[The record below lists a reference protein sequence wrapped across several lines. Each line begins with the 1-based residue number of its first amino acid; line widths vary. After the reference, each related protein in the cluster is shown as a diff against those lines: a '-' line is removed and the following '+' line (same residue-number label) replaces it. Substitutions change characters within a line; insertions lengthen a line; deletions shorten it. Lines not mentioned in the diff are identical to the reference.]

1 MDMDITYIMD
11 SSHTISCEQFQRA
24 KDFVTNMLDQFV
36 ISSQPNETYGGIRVA
51 LVQQAPRGFLPDR
64 NQTPVALE
72 FDLVTYSNKDLMKK
86 HIQES
91 VHQLEGPSAISSAL
105 QWTVE
110 NVFFKAPRPRKH
122 RVIFTIVGSKT
133 SMWDREKL
141 REISLGAKCQ
151 GFTLFTLALGG
162 DVSDDQLM
170 ELSSSPTD
178 QHLLTLGRVSTSE
191 MVYAQR
197 FSRAFLNLLQQEINS
212 YPSPELQQECEN
224 LDRGDAQQQVS
235 MIERMPFPGTDE
247 TGYDHSLEDLERTE
261 RRVLENIKEITTK
274 PVYTI
279 PEMKYVYEENEYF
292 TEEDAEGKKLQEY
305 GETQKENE
313 ENLKATVETRA
324 TYSDYDACDLVQDSG
339 ECQNYILKWYYDKEH
354 KVCEKMLRGLCLEI
368 KMLLAL
374 FFIFFEMHM
383 SVSQNTVPTDIVVL
397 VDSSDTMEPSSLP
410 YVKKFL
416 IRMIDSLPIGPN
428 QYRLALAQYSDELS
442 TEFMLD
448 TYRRK
453 GPMVNHIRNYFTLK
467 GGGSVQIGDALDEAY
482 ETFFQKSADEKKKQN
497 IIVILTSAPSEDDV
511 GETARSL
518 QSLGVKIIAIGTKE
532 ASYNDLFE
540 MATPPFHYKNPVI
553 EELPKFSEYMPQIID
568 DIIQVNISDLTEI
581 STLDFSD
588 IAVQEDTTDIVL
600 LIPGQQDTENYA
612 FPYLKDFISKL
623 IYNLPLESNQYR
635 IALVQ
640 YNDDVHEEFG
650 LDTYKSKELML
661 MHVQEMQTLQDGPL
675 NTGNAL
681 HYVYERYFQVNGSI
695 SVNGGDRNRVLV
707 VLSSSPSEDDVEEP
721 VKMLQDNGVKVIALG
736 IYEAAIQQLNLMATQ
751 SFSYFFPKEWDLPMF
766 STNVSNIIAEFQ
778 MESIKEAEVCDG
790 DLVADIVFTVD
801 HGTPK
806 SNFEE
811 LKKFL
816 QNLTSSFDVKED
828 CIRIGLV
835 MYTEGQEVVSR
846 LNTDTNKAEILQII
860 QDLSVGSGKANT
872 GAAINATRLKLFTE
886 SAGSRKKQGVEQ
898 IAVLVTHRHSQDNVS
913 DVATHLRRSG
923 VTVFA
928 IGVKDASNAQLVQIA
943 SYPQEQYVTSLEEF
957 SDLQRQN
964 TVFRKKLL
972 NQIQNKLYVQSERS
986 MILKTGCQD
995 TEAADIYFLVDGSSS
1010 LDYLDFMDMKN
1021 FLKEMIKLFDIGMS
1035 KVRLGVVQFSHF
1047 NELEFELDKYT
1058 SASDLIKG
1066 IENIRQIYGNTNTGG
1081 ALAYMKPLFE
1091 KARRQRGVTVPC
1103 HLIVLTDGESHDSVK
1118 EPAMKLR
1125 EDQIN
1130 IYAVGVREA
1139 NVTQLYEIAGVK
1151 KRVYFV
1157 HEFDLLDDIKN
1168 EVTREICTT
1177 EVCKEMKGDI
1187 MFLVDSSGSI
1197 GDENFL
1203 KMKNFMREL
1212 VNRTDVGADR
1222 VQIGVVQFSHE
1233 PKEEFKLNTYITKSD
1248 IFSAIDRISP
1258 LQYTTLTGEALK
1270 FMLKYFQTSSGSRH
1284 AVKKVLILITDGESQ
1299 DDVKGPAT
1307 VLRDKGIIIY
1317 SVGVFNAN
1325 KTQLEE
1331 ISGKRDMV
1339 FYVENFDILSQIISN
1354 LIFDICS
1361 RTPDDKCRRVERLD
1375 IVFVMD
1381 SSGSISSS
1389 QYQAM
1394 KDFMIALVKQSN
1406 VGPDGV
1412 QFGALKYSDKPVVL
1426 FYLNKYTTKL
1436 EITEAIQKDDPIG
1449 QTTYTAEALVHSEMF
1464 FTEEHGSRK
1473 NKGVPQVLIVITDGE
1488 SHDKDKLDTVSQSLR
1503 NKGITIYAVGVEG
1516 ANRNELLTMAGSED
1530 KCFYVDTFEGLENL
1544 TANITNDICD
1554 ISEPACPAKADV
1566 FFLMDGS
1573 KNIDEENFRIMMD
1586 FVRSVINPAVNV
1598 QHTKIGLALY
1608 GHVYKEEFQLGIFLN
1623 KSELE
1628 LKIKSIKQIEGHQS
1642 DIANALEK
1650 VKVNFQPEK
1659 GSRIRENIQ
1668 QILLV
1673 ISAGRTTSR
1682 AARAAEDL
1690 RKKGVDIYAIV
1701 ACFMDITVGFDISSQ
1716 REGHHL
1722 FYGQTKLEKHFPDIL
1737 QALLSLRDVSCNV
1750 GFKAQSSVAVH
1761 VKNTVTPISA
1771 KFYIDKES
1779 VLRNLSDAVIKR
1791 PSRLNVDFLQS
1802 LWETFQNEDKTRQKV
1817 LLVFSDGV
1825 DDDLEALEQKS
1836 EELKKK
1842 GLDGLITVVLEGAS
1856 NFQNLQSIEFGK
1868 GFDYGTHLDIGMT
1881 DVASRLSK
1889 FLGPNGVKGNPGY
1902 PGDEGEPGDNGE
1914 DGIDGIRGEVV
1925 RYFLPFA
1932 FLTSKLLSDRNESIY
1947 HILSFRDFLGF
1958 LERKEKRV
1966 TLDIRVREEKK
1977 AHVAHQEVSATREYQ
1992 DKGDNGDQ
2000 RAVVD
2005 SLVRMAW
2012 KENKDTKDL
2021 RGKKALMVKKGRK
2034 EDQDLRVLQMNQELW
2049 VWQGL
2054 LELLG
2059 KQELKVLLIRMLNI
2073 YTLWMQ
2079 SCGHS
2084 KSRVILLNIMA
2095 WRQCG
2100 QVECQISDPNLP
2112 GKPKCP
2118 VYPTE
2123 LVFALD
2129 SSRTLTP
2136 ETFELM
2142 REIMIAI
2149 VSDARIR
2156 DSNCP
2161 VGARVAV
2168 VSYNSVTHHL
2178 IRFSEFHN
2186 KNKLLNALKNISYQ
2200 TSSSERDTGGAMRFI
2215 AKNVFKR
2222 TLQGPNVRKIAV
2234 VFSHGPAT
2242 DASSVKQAV
2251 LEMRALEVVP
2261 VVIAFENTPHI
2272 SQAFLM
2278 DDSGLFQVLNVRGR
2292 QYDEV
2297 LRRFQLC
2304 TLCYDKCKPDAF
2316 CEHPRPRSVRA
2327 YMDAAFILDSSQKLS
2342 GAEFEQVKD
2351 FMGRAVTA
2359 FNISSDPETSIVGD
2373 RIAVVSHALPGFK
2386 AGTGKSPVKKEFDFV
2401 TYRSKDRM
2409 RRYIKESLQQ
2419 LNGEAAVSY
2428 AIQWTI
2434 GKSYDRNE
2442 LEELASTPLEQHLIQ
2457 LGRIHKPE
2465 LDYVMRFLKPFIRFF
2480 RNRSSKIISSKLQ
2493 KVRNLLNKTFD
2504 ALAISCQR
2512 SGGREAVA
2520 LSTVTKQKNVNERQ
2534 STASSNRTSSKQTQ
2548 GFHESRY
2555 RSF

>member
-1 MDMDITYIMD
+1 MNR
-11 SSHTISCEQFQRA
+11 EQ
-24 KDFVTNMLDQFV
+24 
-36 ISSQPNETYGGIRVA
+36 I
-51 LVQQAPRGFLPDR
+51 FL
-64 NQTPVALE
+64 
-72 FDLVTYSNKDLMKK
+72 
-86 HIQES
+86 
-91 VHQLEGPSAISSAL
+91 GPKRCL
-105 QWTVE
+105 WVLL
-110 NVFFKAPRPRKH
+110 NRK
-122 RVIFTIVGSKT
+122 R
-133 SMWDREKL
+133 
-141 REISLGAKCQ
+141 
-151 GFTLFTLALGG
+151 
-162 DVSDDQLM
+162 
-170 ELSSSPTD
+170 
-178 QHLLTLGRVSTSE
+178 
-191 MVYAQR
+191 
-197 FSRAFLNLLQQEINS
+197 
-212 YPSPELQQECEN
+212 
-224 LDRGDAQQQVS
+224 
-235 MIERMPFPGTDE
+235 
-247 TGYDHSLEDLERTE
+247 
-261 RRVLENIKEITTK
+261 
-274 PVYTI
+274 
-279 PEMKYVYEENEYF
+279 
-292 TEEDAEGKKLQEY
+292 
-305 GETQKENE
+305 
-313 ENLKATVETRA
+313 
-324 TYSDYDACDLVQDSG
+324 
-339 ECQNYILKWYYDKEH
+339 
-354 KVCEKMLRGLCLEI
+354 MLRGLCLEI

-374 FFIFFEMHM
+374 FFIFFEVYI
-383 SVSQNTVPTDIVVL
+383 SVSQNTVPTDIVLL

-428 QYRLALAQYSDELS
+428 KYRLALAQYSDELY

-467 GGGSVQIGDALDEAY
+467 GGGSVQTGDALNEAY
-482 ETFFQKSADEKKKQN
+482 ETFFQKSADEKEKQN

-511 GETARSL
+511 QETARSL

-532 ASYNDLFE
+532 ASYNELFE
-540 MATPPFHYKNPVI
+540 MATPPFYYKNPVI
-553 EELPKFSEYMPQIID
+553 EELPKFSEYIPQIIN
-568 DIIQVNISDLTEI
+568 DIIQENISDLMEI

-612 FPYLKDFISKL
+612 FPYIKDFISKL

-640 YNDDVHEEFG
+640 YNDDVHEEFE
-650 LDTYKSKELML
+650 LDTYISKEQMS
-661 MHVQEMQTLQDGPL
+661 MHVQEMQTLQGGPL

-681 HYVYERYFQVNGSI
+681 HYVYERYFQEP
-695 SVNGGDRNRVLV
+695 VNGGDRNQVLV

-751 SFSYFFPKEWDLPMF
+751 SFSYFFPNEWDLPMF

-790 DLVADIVFTVD
+790 DLVADVVFTVD
-801 HGTPK
+801 HGTSK

-816 QNLTSSFDVKED
+816 QNLTSSFDVKES

-846 LNTDTNKAEILQII
+846 LNTNTSKAEILQII
-860 QDLSVGSGKANT
+860 QDLSAGSGKANT

-928 IGVKDASNAQLVQIA
+928 IGVEDASDPQLDQIA
-943 SYPQEQYVTSLEEF
+943 SYPQEQYVTSLKEF

-964 TVFRKKLL
+964 TVFQKKLL
-972 NQIQNKLYVQSERS
+972 NQIQNKLYVQSERN

-1021 FLKEMIKLFDIGMS
+1021 FLKEMIKLFDIGMN

-1066 IENIRQIYGNTNTGG
+1066 IENIRQIYGNTSTGG

-1157 HEFDLLDDIKN
+1157 HDFDLLDDIKN

-1233 PKEEFKLNTYITKSD
+1233 PKEEFKLNTYITKRD

-1258 LQYTTLTGEALK
+1258 LQSTTLTGEALK
-1270 FMLKYFQTSSGSRH
+1270 FMLKYFQASSGSRH
-1284 AVKKVLILITDGESQ
+1284 VVKKVLILITDGESQ

-1307 VLRDKGIIIY
+1307 MLRDKGIIIY

-1339 FYVENFDILSQIISN
+1339 FYVENFDILNQIISN

-1361 RTPDDKCRRVERLD
+1361 RTPDDKCRRVECLD

-1406 VGPDGV
+1406 VSPDGV

-1426 FYLNKYTTKL
+1426 FYLNKYVTKL

-1464 FTEEHGSRK
+1464 FTEERGSRK

-1488 SHDKDKLDTVSQSLR
+1488 SHDKDKLDTVSQRLR

-1516 ANRNELLTMAGSED
+1516 AKRNELLTMAGSED

-1566 FFLMDGS
+1566 FFLVDGS

-1608 GHVYKEEFQLGIFLN
+1608 GRVYKEEFQLGIFSN
-1623 KSELE
+1623 RSELE
-1628 LKIKSIKQIEGHQS
+1628 LKIKSIKPIKGYQS
-1642 DIANALEK
+1642 DITNALEK

-1659 GSRIRENIQ
+1659 GSRIHENIQ

-1673 ISAGRTTSR
+1673 ISTGRTTSR

-1690 RKKGVDIYAIV
+1690 RKKGVDIYAIGV
-1701 ACFMDITVGFDISSQ
+1701 GNVDQSQLTQITGSSSRKYAVDDFSNLKTIKKRLVDVICEDNNRKAACFVDITVGFDISSQ

-1722 FYGQTKLEKHFPDIL
+1722 FYGQTELERRFPDIL

-1750 GFKAQSSVAVH
+1750 GSKAQSSVAVH

-1791 PSRLNVDFLQS
+1791 PSQLTVDFLQS
-1802 LWETFQNEDKTRQKV
+1802 LWETFQNKDKTQQKV

-1868 GFDYGTHLDIGMT
+1868 GFDYRTRLDIGMT
-1881 DVASRLSK
+1881 DIASRLSK
-1889 FLGPNGVKGNPGY
+1889 FLNNIAERTCCCLSCKCTGDEGEIGDRGKRGIKGPNGVKGNPGY
-1902 PGDEGEPGDNGE
+1902 PGDEGEPGPRGPPGLRGKQGNVGCPGKRGLKGFRGFVGKKGDNGE
-1914 DGIDGIRGEVV
+1914 DGVDGIRGEEG
-1925 RYFLPFA
+1925 LP
-1932 FLTSKLLSDRNESIY
+1932 
-1947 HILSFRDFLGF
+1947 G
-1958 LERKEKRV
+1958 V
-1966 TLDIRVREEKK
+1966 
-1977 AHVAHQEVSATREYQ
+1977 
-1992 DKGDNGDQ
+1992 
-2000 RAVVD
+2000 
-2005 SLVRMAW
+2005 
-2012 KENKDTKDL
+2012 
-2021 RGKKALMVKKGRK
+2021 RGKKGEKGDTGYLGSPGPRGPSGDRGQKGFRGDPGSPGLNSGIAGAKGFAGEMGQEGERGEKGSRGSSGGIGNPGIPGQRGQRGSEGNRGQPGQNGMEGKQGYKGPQGQKGINGQKGQKGRSGPK
-2034 EDQDLRVLQMNQELW
+2034 GPPNEPGAV
-2049 VWQGL
+2049 GL
-2054 LELLG
+2054 AG
-2059 KQELKVLLIRMLNI
+2059 AP
-2073 YTLWMQ
+2073 
-2079 SCGHS
+2079 G
-2084 KSRVILLNIMA
+2084 A
-2095 WRQCG
+2095 
-2100 QVECQISDPNLP
+2100 P
-2112 GKPKCP
+2112 GKTGIKGQPGEPGPKGERGPYGLRGRRGEDGAFGYGPPGEKGVKGNKGFPGDLGQKGEAGDKGITGENGLKGYRGRMGVPGPAGLKGSPGDGGFPGRRGSKGPNGQALFSPCELIDYVRKHSSCWDGKLKCP
-2118 VYPTE
+2118 LYPTE

-2168 VSYNSVTHHL
+2168 VSYNSVTHHV

-2215 AKNVFKR
+2215 VKNVFKR

-2234 VFSHGPAT
+2234 VFSLGPAT

-2251 LEMRALEVVP
+2251 LEMRAVEVVP

-2278 DDSGLFQVLNVRGR
+2278 DDSGLFQVLNVHGR
-2292 QYDEV
+2292 QYNEV

-2316 CEHPRPRSVRA
+2316 CERPRPRSVRA
-2327 YMDAAFILDSSQKLS
+2327 YVDAAFILDSSQKLS

-2359 FNISSDPETSIVGD
+2359 FNISSDPETSVVGD
-2373 RIAVVSHALPGFK
+2373 RIAVVSHALPDFK

-2401 TYRSKDRM
+2401 TYRSQDRM

-2434 GKSYDRNE
+2434 GNIFSGAPNPRPLKFIIIISAGKTSQWDKKMLKNISLQAKCQGYALLVISLGKSYDRNE

-2465 LDYVMRFLKPFIRFF
+2465 LDYVMRFLKPFIRFL
-2480 RNRSSKIISSKLQ
+2480 RSENNYPPEELKGNCSGLHFQSQRRLSSH
-2493 KVRNLLNKTFD
+2493 
-2504 ALAISCQR
+2504 S
-2512 SGGREAVA
+2512 
-2520 LSTVTKQKNVNERQ
+2520 
-2534 STASSNRTSSKQTQ
+2534 
-2548 GFHESRY
+2548 
-2555 RSF
+2555 